1 MFDGSAGQVRPT
13 QSVGSEK
20 GGGWL
25 HDWREEERTQGLYL
39 GWIGKI
45 RNL

>member
-13 QSVGSEK
+13 QSVGSVA

-25 HDWREEERTQGLYL
+25 DDWREEERTREPYL